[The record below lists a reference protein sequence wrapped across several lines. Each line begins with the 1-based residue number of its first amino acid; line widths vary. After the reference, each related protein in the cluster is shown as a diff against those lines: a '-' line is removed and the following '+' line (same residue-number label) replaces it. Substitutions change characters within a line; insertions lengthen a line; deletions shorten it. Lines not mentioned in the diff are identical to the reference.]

1 MNKKLL
7 LALTSSAFI
16 LMLSACGET
25 NTQEVESEL
34 KQDAEDE
41 QVEADKKKEEVT
53 EETEDEATT
62 ETEEVNQNIADDDLV
77 KIDLLNV
84 ERTTDEIFGDSIKVN
99 FEIENKTDSKIIV
112 QSRDVSADG
121 YMVDDIVAFSPE
133 IAANKKIKDKLT
145 LEEVFLDEGDELPK
159 LEENLEMTIIVVD
172 DETYD
177 EIGSYDVN
185 IDFK

>member
-7 LALTSSAFI
+7 LALTSSAFV

-25 NTQEVESEL
+25 TTEEVESEL

-99 FEIENKTDSKIIV
+99 FEIENKTDSKIVV

-133 IAANKKIKDKLT
+133 IAGNKKIKDNLT
-145 LEEVFLDEGDELPK
+145 LEEMFLDEGDELPK
-159 LEENLEMTIIVVD
+159 LEDNLEMTMIVID
-172 DETYD
+172 DETYED
-177 EIGSYDVN
+177 ISSYDVN

>member
-7 LALTSSAFI
+7 LALTSSAFV
-16 LMLSACGET
+16 LLLSACGET
-25 NTQEVESEL
+25 NTEEVESEL
-34 KQDAEDE
+34 RKDAENE

-62 ETEEVNQNIADDDLV
+62 ETEELNQNIVDDDIV

-99 FEIENKTDSKIIV
+99 FEIENKTDNKIIV

-121 YMVDDIVAFSPE
+121 YMIDDIVVFSPE
-133 IAANKKIKDKLT
+133 IAANKKIKDNLK
-145 LEEVFLDEGDELPK
+145 LEEMFLDEGDELPK
-159 LEENLEMTIIVVD
+159 LEENLEMTLIIID
-172 DETYD
+172 DETFD
-177 EIGSYDVN
+177 HIGSYDVN
-185 IDFK
+185 IYLS